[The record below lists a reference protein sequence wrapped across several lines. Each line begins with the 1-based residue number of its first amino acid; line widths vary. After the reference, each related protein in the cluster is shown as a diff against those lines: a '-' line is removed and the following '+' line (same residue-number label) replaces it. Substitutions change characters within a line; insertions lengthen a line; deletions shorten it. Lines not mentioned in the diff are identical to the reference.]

1 MNYSKKVIHIS
12 EILQNI
18 DKLYS
23 HWSHN
28 KMLAKCIA
36 LLLLLDQ
43 NQLQSTFK
51 VDNSHLYSS
60 SVGGEKAFWLALH
73 SDTARTQLQWHVS
86 VCMTIINQ
94 SEARVVNSATN
105 ERPGMPLMTHRTHTA
120 FYYTCSPIDGR
131 QEEGGDVYL
140 LWHLCSRDND
150 LSSEREYVHV
160 CSLSESQCYW
170 YWSIGRLQ
178 RDLVSAFTLWI
189 NTLLDK

>member
-1 MNYSKKVIHIS
+1 MHCYYCWIRIRTNCNQHSKLTQKW
-12 EILQNI
+12 N
-18 DKLYS
+18 
-23 HWSHN
+23 
-28 KMLAKCIA
+28 
-36 LLLLLDQ
+36 
-43 NQLQSTFK
+43 
-51 VDNSHLYSS
+51 NSHLYSS

-94 SEARVVNSATN
+94 SEARVVNSLTN
-105 ERPGMPLMTHRTHTA
+105 ERPGMPLMTHRTHTQLSI
-120 FYYTCSPIDGR
+120 TPVHLLMGGGR
-131 QEEGGDVYL
+131 RRGDVYL